1 VLIVEDDGVGF
12 EPNDKAGTDR
22 GLGLLGMRERA
33 RLVGGALEVESAP
46 GGGTTVFARVPVS
59 LPEEGAVD

>member
-1 VLIVEDDGVGF
+1 VAAERERLAQHRVIG
-12 EPNDKAGTDR
+12 PRR
-22 GLGLLGMRERA
+22 GRSGEGERA
-33 RLVGGALEVESAP
+33 RLVGGTLEIESAP